1 MLKWILIFC
10 SCFGL
15 ATVAANGQTASKP
28 RQSRLG
34 PPTGDPSDYQPTV
47 VLKKAIRPITDAIIV
62 SADLAKLTDN
72 QLVIGTEVN
81 GAARAYPINQLNGP
95 SREIIN
101 DKLGGQSIAA
111 TW

>member
-1 MLKWILIFC
+1 MLKWILIHGSFC
-10 SCFGL
+10 GL
-15 ATVAANGQTASKP
+15 SLGMLAWQAPANAQ
-28 RQSRLG
+28 QSRLG
-34 PPTGDPSDYQPTV
+34 PATGNPDDYQPTV
-47 VLKKAIRPITDAIIV
+47 VLNKPIRPITDALIV
-62 SADLAKLTDN
+62 TADQAKLTDN

-81 GAARAYPINQLNGP
+81 GKARAYPLNQLNGP